1 MYFHILSHIRSFVI
15 TYGDMIT
22 LMVLSSCL
30 AVLLIEVF
38 RRYSR
43 RSH

>member
-1 MYFHILSHIRSFVI
+1 MHSHILSHIRSFII

-22 LMVLSSCL
+22 LMVLTSCL
-30 AVLLIEVF
+30 AILIIELF
-38 RRYSR
+38 RRHSR